1 MGNWF
6 KSGRTVSRGTSSH
19 EIDYGELFTTY
30 MRKKIKIWN
39 GNADKRGPFLKRCN
53 EILNVVQRRIRRVA
67 AALAAT
73 FLI

>member
-30 MRKKIKIWN
+30 MRKKNKN
-39 GNADKRGPFLKRCN
+39 LER
-53 EILNVVQRRIRRVA
+53 QRRQARSVSKEMQRDTKRRSK
-67 AALAAT
+67 T
-73 FLI
+73 D

>member
-30 MRKKIKIWN
+30 MREKNKN
-39 GNADKRGPFLKRCN
+39 LER
-53 EILNVVQRRIRRVA
+53 QRRQARSVSKEMQRDTKRRSK
-67 AALAAT
+67 T
-73 FLI
+73 D